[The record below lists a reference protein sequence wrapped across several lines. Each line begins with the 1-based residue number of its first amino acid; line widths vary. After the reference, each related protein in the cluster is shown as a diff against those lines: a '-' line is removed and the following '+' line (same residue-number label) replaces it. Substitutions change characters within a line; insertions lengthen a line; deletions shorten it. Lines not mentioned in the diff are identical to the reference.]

1 MSTISCSKND
11 ETEKLEQGT
20 SLTAE
25 RKAFITVTA
34 QLHRG
39 ARWSEAHEVPPCSR
53 SFGICDVHVS
63 INFGGKNIQI
73 TDLGNNELNI
83 KFLENVGAHQGDIFI
98 SAEDSSFTLPTD
110 VAVSL
115 GYNSIIILP
124 SDYVTNFDSDNP
136 YGNVTVNCITTK

>member
-1 MSTISCSKND
+1 MK
-11 ETEKLEQGT
+11 
-20 SLTAE
+20 
-25 RKAFITVTA
+25 
-34 QLHRG
+34 
-39 ARWSEAHEVPPCSR
+39 
-53 SFGICDVHVS
+53 
-63 INFGGKNIQI
+63 IQ
-73 TDLGNNELNI
+73 NS
-83 KFLENVGAHQGDIFI
+83 KFLENVGAHKGDIFI